1 MLVGMA
7 SASPTV
13 RHRRLGRELRRL
25 REKADLTL
33 EEVATPLRWS
43 TAKLSRIE
51 NARTMPSGTDVA
63 DLCDL
68 YAVDPPTKAG
78 LIQLGQDAGQ
88 RGWWTAYSDV
98 FAGAY
103 VGLES
108 EATTIRTWEPLLVP
122 GLLQNEVYARELIR
136 TSRPGLVATELKRY
150 VAARMAR
157 KISLLSSQ
165 APVLHV
171 LMDECALRRPVGSP
185 GIMAHQLGD
194 ILQVMD
200 WPNITVQVLPLRI
213 GAHCGLEGAF
223 SLLAFDTED
232 PEVGYTGCPGGD
244 VYVEATD
251 QVENLKLTFE
261 RLAGACLSP
270 EESAAFIAAV
280 RSDHAPL

>member
-25 REKADLTL
+25 RERANHTL

-51 NARTMPSGTDVA
+51 NARTMPSSKDIA

-68 YAVDPPTKAG
+68 YAVDSSAKAG
-78 LIQLGQDAGQ
+78 LIQLGSDAGR

-122 GLLQNEVYARELIR
+122 GLLQNEDYARELIR
-136 TSRPGLVATELKRY
+136 TSRPGLAVAELKRY

-157 KISLLSSQ
+157 KISLLSSK
-165 APVLHV
+165 APSLHV

-185 GIMAHQLGD
+185 AIMARQLGD
-194 ILQVMD
+194 ILQVTD
-200 WPNITVQVLPLRI
+200 RPNITVQVLPLRI

-223 SLLAFDTED
+223 SLLGFDAED

-244 VYVEATD
+244 IYVEATD
-251 QVENLKLTFE
+251 QVENLKITFK
-261 RLAGACLSP
+261 RLAGVCLSP
-270 EESAAFIAAV
+270 EESAEFIAAI